1 MTTFVIDR
9 EKQRKSRIKLLLVF
23 ATFFGPL
30 LLAFIWLQMVKDDPT
45 IGASSNGQLI
55 LPAIPLQPFL
65 LSEINAGEFSES
77 SIADV
82 WSLLTI
88 SEGPCEDACQKNL
101 YHMRQVRL
109 SVAQNMDR
117 VQRIVVLENEA
128 DFSREITLQHEG
140 LRIVT
145 GSAEQLAKL
154 KNQIKGA
161 ESNLP
166 LQRDAIYLIDPHG
179 NLMMRFPNDL
189 DPKGILKDLK
199 HLLKVSRIG

>member
-1 MTTFVIDR
+1 MTTFVIDA

-30 LLAFIWLQMVKDDPT
+30 FLAFVWLQMVKDDPA

-55 LPAIPLQPFL
+55 LPATPLQPFSL
-65 LSEINAGEFSES
+65 NEINADKFSES
-77 SIADV
+77 SLKDV
-82 WSLLTI
+82 WSMLII
-88 SEGPCEDACQKNL
+88 SEGLCEDLCQKNL

-117 VQRIVVLENEA
+117 VQRIVVLNNPA
-128 DFSREITLQHEG
+128 DLSEEIAAQHEG
-140 LRIVT
+140 LRIVS
-145 GSAEQLAKL
+145 GSTDQLTVL
-154 KNQIKGA
+154 KEQIKNA
-161 ESNLP
+161 ESKLP
-166 LQRDAIYLIDPHG
+166 SSEAGIYLIDPHG